1 MLKRHPLSEQG
12 RLVAGVDEVGRGS
25 VAGPVVAACV
35 ILNPGFSSPLLK
47 DSKKLSENKRIEASK
62 LIMENS
68 VFFRIAQIE
77 AYRIDEINILNATME
92 AMNKCVIG
100 QPMDLLLVDGNQWRN
115 QYNGIP
121 YELVVKGD
129 NTYQEI
135 AAASIIAK
143 TYGYTNA
150 RTLFRISGLWLG
162 VKCGIFFC
170 RSYSRSTETRNYSTT
185 QKIFSEEIY
194 TIIWST

>member
-12 RLVAGVDEVGRGS
+12 KLVAGVDEVGRGS

-47 DSKKLSENKRIEASK
+47 DSKKLSEKKRLEAVEV
-62 LIMENS
+62 IQNNS
-68 VFFRIAQIE
+68 IFVRIAQIE
-77 AYRIDEINILNATME
+77 APRIDEINILNATME

-100 QPMDLLLVDGNQWRN
+100 QAMDLLLVDGNQWRN
-115 QYNGIP
+115 QSNGIP

-143 TYGYTNA
+143 TYRDGLMRELSLEFTNYGWESNAGYFSA
-150 RTLFRISGLWLG
+150 DHILAVQKHGLTPQHRRSFLG
-162 VKCGIFFC
+162 RYIL
-170 RSYSRSTETRNYSTT
+170 
-185 QKIFSEEIY
+185 
-194 TIIWST
+194 

>member
-12 RLVAGVDEVGRGS
+12 KLVAGIDEVGRGS

-35 ILNPGFSSPLLK
+35 ILNPGFSSSLLK

-77 AYRIDEINILNATME
+77 APRIDEINILNATME

-100 QPMDLLLVDGNQWRN
+100 QSMDLLLVDGNQWRN
-115 QYNGIP
+115 QSNGIP

-143 TYGYTNA
+143 TYRDALMQELSLEYPGYGWESNA
-150 RTLFRISGLWLG
+150 GYFSAGHILALQ
-162 VKCGIFFC
+162 KHGITPQHR
-170 RSYSRSTETRNYSTT
+170 RSFLKKYI
-185 QKIFSEEIY
+185 Q
-194 TIIWST
+194 

>member
-12 RLVAGVDEVGRGS
+12 KLVAGVDEVGRGS

-68 VFFRIAQIE
+68 IFFRIAQIE
-77 AYRIDEINILNATME
+77 APRIDEINILNATME

-100 QPMDLLLVDGNQWRN
+100 HSIDLLLVDGNQWRN
-115 QYNGIP
+115 QSNGIP
-121 YELVVKGD
+121 YELVIKGD

-143 TYGYTNA
+143 TYRDTLMRELSLEYPNYGWESNAGYFSAGHIESVIKN
-150 RTLFRISGLWLG
+150 
-162 VKCGIFFC
+162 GITPQHRKSFLK
-170 RSYSRSTETRNYSTT
+170 RY
-185 QKIFSEEIY
+185 
-194 TIIWST
+194 II

>member
-35 ILNPGFSSPLLK
+35 ILNPGFSSSLLK

-77 AYRIDEINILNATME
+77 APRIDEINILNATME

-100 QPMDLLLVDGNQWRN
+100 QSMDLLLVDGNQWRN
-115 QYNGIP
+115 QSNGIP

-143 TYGYTNA
+143 TYRDALMQELSLEYPGYGWESNA
-150 RTLFRISGLWLG
+150 GYFSAGHILALQ
-162 VKCGIFFC
+162 KHGITPQHR
-170 RSYSRSTETRNYSTT
+170 RSFLKKYI
-185 QKIFSEEIY
+185 Q
-194 TIIWST
+194 

>member
-12 RLVAGVDEVGRGS
+12 KLVGGVDEVGRGS

-68 VFFRIAQIE
+68 IFFRIAQIE
-77 AYRIDEINILNATME
+77 APRIDEINILNATME

-115 QYNGIP
+115 QSNGIP

-129 NTYQEI
+129 DTYQEI

-143 TYGYTNA
+143 TYRDTLMQELSLEYTNYGWESNA
-150 RTLFRISGLWLG
+150 GYFSAGHIESVIKHGLTPYHR
-162 VKCGIFFC
+162 
-170 RSYSRSTETRNYSTT
+170 RSFLKKY
-185 QKIFSEEIY
+185 IV
-194 TIIWST
+194 

>member
-35 ILNPGFSSPLLK
+35 ILNPGFSSSLLK

-77 AYRIDEINILNATME
+77 APRIDEINILNATME

-115 QYNGIP
+115 QSNGIP

-143 TYGYTNA
+143 TYRDALMQELSLEYPGYGWESNA
-150 RTLFRISGLWLG
+150 GYFSAGHILALQ
-162 VKCGIFFC
+162 KHGITPQHR
-170 RSYSRSTETRNYSTT
+170 RSFLKKYI
-185 QKIFSEEIY
+185 Q
-194 TIIWST
+194 

>member
-12 RLVAGVDEVGRGS
+12 KLVAGIDEVGRGS

-35 ILNPGFSSPLLK
+35 ILNPGFSSSLLK

-77 AYRIDEINILNATME
+77 APRIDEINILNATME

-115 QYNGIP
+115 QSNGIP

-143 TYGYTNA
+143 TYRDALMQELSLEYPGYGWESNA
-150 RTLFRISGLWLG
+150 GYFSAGHILALQ
-162 VKCGIFFC
+162 KHGITPQHR
-170 RSYSRSTETRNYSTT
+170 RSFLKKYI
-185 QKIFSEEIY
+185 Q
-194 TIIWST
+194 

>member
-12 RLVAGVDEVGRGS
+12 KLVAGVDEVGRGS

-35 ILNPGFSSPLLK
+35 ILNPGFSSSLLK

-77 AYRIDEINILNATME
+77 APRIDEINILNATME

-115 QYNGIP
+115 QSNGIP

-143 TYGYTNA
+143 TYRDTLMQELSLEYPGYGWESNA
-150 RTLFRISGLWLG
+150 GYFSAGHILALQ
-162 VKCGIFFC
+162 KHGITPQHR
-170 RSYSRSTETRNYSTT
+170 RSFLKRYI
-185 QKIFSEEIY
+185 Q
-194 TIIWST
+194 

>member
-77 AYRIDEINILNATME
+77 APRIDEINILNATME

-100 QPMDLLLVDGNQWRN
+100 QSMDLLLVDGNQWRN
-115 QYNGIP
+115 QSNGIP

-143 TYGYTNA
+143 TYRDALMQELSLEYPGYGWESNA
-150 RTLFRISGLWLG
+150 GYFSAGHILALQ
-162 VKCGIFFC
+162 KHGITPQHR
-170 RSYSRSTETRNYSTT
+170 RSFLKKYI
-185 QKIFSEEIY
+185 Q
-194 TIIWST
+194 

>member
-92 AMNKCVIG
+92 EIG
-100 QPMDLLLVDGNQWRN
+100 RAHV
-115 QYNGIP
+115 
-121 YELVVKGD
+121 
-129 NTYQEI
+129 
-135 AAASIIAK
+135 
-143 TYGYTNA
+143 
-150 RTLFRISGLWLG
+150 
-162 VKCGIFFC
+162 
-170 RSYSRSTETRNYSTT
+170 
-185 QKIFSEEIY
+185 
-194 TIIWST
+194 

>member
-12 RLVAGVDEVGRGS
+12 KLVAGVDEVGRGS

-35 ILNPGFSSPLLK
+35 ILSPGFSSPLLK

-77 AYRIDEINILNATME
+77 APRIDEINILNATME

-100 QPMDLLLVDGNQWRN
+100 QSMDLLLVDGNQWRN
-115 QYNGIP
+115 QSNGIP

-143 TYGYTNA
+143 TYRDALMQELSLEYPGYGWESNA
-150 RTLFRISGLWLG
+150 GYFSAGHILALQ
-162 VKCGIFFC
+162 KHGITPQHR
-170 RSYSRSTETRNYSTT
+170 RSFLKKYI
-185 QKIFSEEIY
+185 Q
-194 TIIWST
+194 

>member
-12 RLVAGVDEVGRGS
+12 KLVAGVDEVGRGS

-35 ILNPGFSSPLLK
+35 ILNPGFSSSLLK

-77 AYRIDEINILNATME
+77 APRIDEINILNATME

-115 QYNGIP
+115 QSNGIP

-143 TYGYTNA
+143 TYRDALMQELSLEYPGYGWESNA
-150 RTLFRISGLWLG
+150 GYFSAGHILALQ
-162 VKCGIFFC
+162 KHGITPQHR
-170 RSYSRSTETRNYSTT
+170 RSFLKKYI
-185 QKIFSEEIY
+185 Q
-194 TIIWST
+194 

>member
-12 RLVAGVDEVGRGS
+12 KLVAGVDEVGRGS

-35 ILNPGFSSPLLK
+35 ILSPGFSSPLLK

-77 AYRIDEINILNATME
+77 APRIDEINILNATME

-100 QPMDLLLVDGNQWRN
+100 QSMDLLLVDGNQWRN
-115 QYNGIP
+115 QSNGIP

-143 TYGYTNA
+143 TYRDALMQELSLEYPGYGWESNA
-150 RTLFRISGLWLG
+150 GYFSSGHILALQ
-162 VKCGIFFC
+162 KHGITPQHR
-170 RSYSRSTETRNYSTT
+170 RSFLKRYI
-185 QKIFSEEIY
+185 Q
-194 TIIWST
+194 